1 MPQKLENYFLFILFI
16 VVTGRILE
24 IKREPTIKGRDVS
37 YDPQLQKQDHEI
49 SNIPLLILVVTYLF
63 TGLYDRP

>member
-1 MPQKLENYFLFILFI
+1 MDLTVLALSFLIFI

-37 YDPQLQKQDHEI
+37 YDPQIFEFLFLI
-49 SNIPLLILVVTYLF
+49 FCIPNETGF
-63 TGLYDRP
+63 TGNKIKKELLRE